1 MKTKS
6 TTKIVMLLC
15 ALFVS
20 TSFFFSCADQGA
32 KEQLAKME
40 IEKQELQ
47 KQFDSIMF
55 NHEKVKSENGLYAE
69 QFAEKDSLITA
80 QASRIKA
87 LLAELSA
94 EKQMVEQLVAK
105 QQVSGGQTTV
115 TPAPKPEP
123 VVTTKTS
130 KLREQIKELQ
140 ASCDNYMQE
149 LETLKAENEA
159 LKAENEQMKVAM
171 EETKE
176 ANEKL
181 LSENQS
187 LEQKIENAKRLV
199 TTDVTATP
207 MRKKCG
213 GKGLKETKQSKKL
226 EVVKIEAR
234 ILANDVVEPGMK
246 TVYARI
252 TGPNNRVLC
261 NGTAEEFSFEIDGS
275 PLQYTSKQDIEFD
288 GSARKVMINWSRND
302 NVKVI
307 KGTYRVTLYA
317 DGQEIGKASFKLTK

>member
-1 MKTKS
+1 
-6 TTKIVMLLC
+6 MLLC
-15 ALFVS
+15 ALWVS
-20 TSFFFSCADQGA
+20 TGLFFSCADQGA
-32 KEQLAKME
+32 KEQLAKIE
-40 IEKQELQ
+40 FEKQELQ

-55 NHEKVKSENGLYAE
+55 NHEKVKSENSLYAE
-69 QFAEKDSLITA
+69 QFAEKDSVIAA
-80 QASRIKA
+80 QATRIKA

-94 EKQMVEQLVAK
+94 EKQMVEQLAA
-105 QQVSGGQTTV
+105 QQQGGNQTAV

-123 VVTTKTS
+123 VATTKTS

-149 LETLKAENEA
+149 LETLKAENAA
-159 LKAENEQMKVAM
+159 LKAENEQMKAAM

-181 LSENQS
+181 VSENQS

-213 GKGLKETKQSKKL
+213 GKGLKETKRSNKL

-275 PLQYTSKQDIEFD
+275 PLQYTAKQDIEFD
-288 GSARKVMINWSRND
+288 GSARKVMINWSKND